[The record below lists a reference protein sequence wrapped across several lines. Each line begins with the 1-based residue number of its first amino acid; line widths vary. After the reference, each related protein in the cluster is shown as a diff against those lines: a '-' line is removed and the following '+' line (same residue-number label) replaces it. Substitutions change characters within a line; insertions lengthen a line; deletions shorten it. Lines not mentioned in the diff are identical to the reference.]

1 MRQCIVHNVLWG
13 TLILSVLSSCLN
25 AQSKK
30 TQAQNLVDLIA
41 QKHSEISAVELSATP
56 AGHKRCVTI
65 AATEPK
71 DLREKCDQDEA
82 AAMKTEESFVEQE
95 PEGFDVTAP
104 LHDLTGKLVGAL
116 GIDFKQQTG
125 TDESQ
130 SPQTHSSAP
139 KELEQQKPSK
149 AFFFQS
155 VSAD

>member
-104 LHDLTGKLVGAL
+104 LHDATGKLIGAL
-116 GIDFKQQTG
+116 GIDFKQQPG
-125 TDESQ
+125 
-130 SPQTHSSAP
+130 QTKARVLKLTAALL
-139 KELEQQKPSK
+139 KELEQQIPSK
-149 AFFFQS
+149 AFLFQS

>member
-1 MRQCIVHNVLWG
+1 
-13 TLILSVLSSCLN
+13 
-25 AQSKK
+25 
-30 TQAQNLVDLIA
+30 
-41 QKHSEISAVELSATP
+41 
-56 AGHKRCVTI
+56 
-65 AATEPK
+65 
-71 DLREKCDQDEA
+71 
-82 AAMKTEESFVEQE
+82 MKTEESFVEQE
-95 PEGFDVTAP
+95 PEGFDVTWP

>member
-13 TLILSVLSSCLN
+13 TLILAALYSRLN
-25 AQSKK
+25 AQSKE
-30 TQAQNLVDLIA
+30 TQAQKPDRPNRS
-41 QKHSEISAVELSATP
+41 KHSEISVLELSATP
-56 AGHKRCVTI
+56 AGQKRCVTI

>member
-41 QKHSEISAVELSATP
+41 QKHSEISALELSATP
-56 AGHKRCVTI
+56 AGQKRCVII
-65 AATEPK
+65 AATSQRT
-71 DLREKCDQDEA
+71 LREKCDQDEA
-82 AAMKTEESFVEQE
+82 AAMKPGPFVEQE

-104 LHDLTGKLVGAL
+104 LHDATGKLIGAL
-116 GIDFKQQTG
+116 GIHFKQHGRTKANVLKL
-125 TDESQ
+125 T
-130 SPQTHSSAP
+130 AALL
-139 KELEQQKPSK
+139 KELEQQIPSK
-149 AFFFQS
+149 AFLFQS